1 MAEARGMNE
10 DLPCCYGGVAVETG
24 LDGRDR
30 LKRGRLSFKLTILE
44 TDVNLR
50 RQLLHMFPFKI
61 G

>member
-1 MAEARGMNE
+1 MNE